1 MILTQGYRIAPGSCF
16 TCHSSDQSRP
26 TIDTGADQQDAR
38 LRTRVYICGQC
49 VVAMAKMVAPTL
61 AMELILTADR
71 AALSAMVAVQSDQ
84 VLALRERAEAAEAV
98 LRTLASFVHEAEVP
112 V

>member
-1 MILTQGYRIAPGSCF
+1 MILTQGYRIAPGACF

-38 LRTRVYICGQC
+38 LHTRVYICGQC
-49 VVAMAKMVAPTL
+49 VVAMAKMVAPML
-61 AMELILTADR
+61 GKELVD
-71 AALSAMVAVQSDQ
+71 VG
-84 VLALRERAEAAEAV
+84 LREAMASDVVRFTRENAELTIRAESAEGV

-112 V
+112 A